1 MQQGIYVVANNNVY
15 DQLVALLN
23 SIEANY
29 SQDIPVCVIPYNN
42 DIDLVENEISQRKNV
57 FLFEGQETIAKWER
71 FVTRVQDLY
80 YDYPYELGNK
90 HKKAQKVQHSRKYCA
105 FDGEFDKFIF
115 IDCDTLVFR
124 PLDYIFQKL
133 DDYDFVVHDFQRKTF
148 DRKRIVDDF
157 AEVFQKFYPSRDALA
172 RQFHC
177 SGFWGAKRGAIAE
190 PDLEVFLQDLAS
202 GEIRIFRDGLSEQ
215 CLLNYMTLKNS
226 FKLYNPTLEANSE
239 YCTGVCVTSRHFEE
253 KQHILYDRGKRLTY
267 LHYMGVSNQLF
278 GQLCEWQKSRLP
290 FKNALLPIADK
301 LLKRQLGSIPYRDVF
316 THYRFLREA

>member
-133 DDYDFVVHDFQRKTF
+133 
-148 DRKRIVDDF
+148 
-157 AEVFQKFYPSRDALA
+157 YPSRDALA

-177 SGFWGAKRGAIAE
+177 SGFWGAKREAIAE

-215 CLLNYMTLKNS
+215 CLLNYMTLKKS
-226 FKLYNPTLEANSE
+226 FKLYYPTLESNSE
-239 YCTGVCVTSRHFEE
+239 YCT
-253 KQHILYDRGKRLTY
+253 
-267 LHYMGVSNQLF
+267 
-278 GQLCEWQKSRLP
+278 
-290 FKNALLPIADK
+290 
-301 LLKRQLGSIPYRDVF
+301 
-316 THYRFLREA
+316 